1 MSNSSSLQVTYAL
14 SHIAHKSQQ
23 LPKDF
28 LGGTTIGV
36 TKDDFLGFMKKAVDR
51 STPEYRELY
60 FFLVNVFLKADK
72 ERNGRVGP
80 RAFDIMIEEAA
91 TAPRRFGLAPS
102 TESMF
107 PNAQARFDKR
117 KEYFK
122 KMDKDKNGTISLD
135 EWISYAFDHITK
147 KVASV

>member
-1 MSNSSSLQVTYAL
+1 VTYAL
-14 SHIAHKSQQ
+14 SHIAEKAQR
-23 LPKDF
+23 LPKDI
-28 LGGTTIGV
+28 LGGFTAGV
-36 TKDDFLGFMKKAVDR
+36 TKQDFINFIKKAVDR
-51 STPEYRELY
+51 GNPEYRELY

-91 TAPRRFGLAPS
+91 AAPRRFGLAPS

-107 PNAQARFDKR
+107 PNAQARFEKR

-135 EWISYAFDHITK
+135 EWISYAFDHIK
-147 KVASV
+147 KKAASV